1 MNKYRNRKITSPDGQ
16 VFDSGR
22 EYARYNNL
30 KMLQNA
36 GIITDLKRQVK
47 FVLIP
52 TQRAYTT
59 EVYKKGKH
67 KGELKLGKV
76 IEKECAYYADFTY
89 KKNGILVVEDTK
101 GVKTKDYILKRKMML
116 YFYGIRIREV

>member
-1 MNKYRNRKITSPDGQ
+1 MNKYKNRKVTSRDGQ
-16 VFDSGR
+16 VFHSFK
-22 EYARYNNL
+22 EYIRYNKL
-30 KMLQNA
+30 KTMQNA
-36 GIITDLKRQVK
+36 GVITDLKTQVK

-52 TQRAYTT
+52 AQREDTT

-67 KGELKLGKV
+67 KGELKPGKV

-89 KKNGILVVEDTK
+89 KKDGILAVEDTK